1 MPCGKA
7 ASASEPLLGP
17 SAWAAFLALLL
28 RTGPHTPFSKRVFLA
43 FLKLNIGFGSVL
55 RKAKFLDLLRV
66 PGSGLGQEQNHLP
79 VAGLKPWNLYGG
91 CGFVFTM
98 LRRQALERLVF
109 KLFWERS

>member
-43 FLKLNIGFGSVL
+43 FLKLHIGFGSVYIGVDEG
-55 RKAKFLDLLRV
+55 KIPDLWRV
-66 PGSGLGQEQNHLP
+66 PGNELGQEQNYLHI
-79 VAGLKPWNLYGG
+79 AGLEPWNLYGG
-91 CGFVFTM
+91 CDFNHAAAPGNT
-98 LRRQALERLVF
+98 AH
-109 KLFWERS
+109 W